1 MTLPVDPR
9 YFTDPTPSRS
19 QRIGLSVGSILG
31 DVLQRRQQQNAFKA
45 LGLSP
50 DLAYLPAQSQQAAIK
65 YSSQLQSAPLL
76 RKIQENIINSFGDGS
91 PIPQSDGQDISHP
104 AVITGLPEEQPTI
117 GQPPTIPQQPMG
129 NQQPTQ
135 QPQTSQQPS
144 VAQEINDI
152 KEPINNIQN
161 PRERMQK
168 TSQAIAAY
176 SLIDPK
182 GGKVLANL
190 QAQLYKNF
198 TDMAD
203 REYSRVEPLLKEA
216 DQSILDTAQKQSALN
231 AVDYAIEN
239 GDLSFWSRDNLAN
252 VLGID
257 GLRTATGAA
266 FINGLKE
273 FLIGSFSRLGSRPN
287 QWAEQQVDK
296 SLPQIGRNKQANQI
310 VKYSLQN
317 GIDINNH
324 YVETINKLA
333 EQDKQQYGYIKG
345 DLGYRV
351 NQEMQAYGK
360 IKKREYERKVV
371 DIIYPGDEPIRMKRT
386 VKGKEVYSTVPRDQI
401 SEALDRGA
409 TPV

>member
-91 PIPQSDGQDISHP
+91 PIPQNEQDISP
-104 AVITGLPEEQPTI
+104 PPIITGLPEEQPTI
-117 GQPPTIPQQPMG
+117 GPPQNIPQQQPMG

-135 QPQTSQQPS
+135 QPQGSQQPS

-176 SLIDPK
+176 TLIDPK

-190 QAQLYKNF
+190 QGQLYKNF

-252 VLGID
+252 VLGIE

-360 IKKREYERKVV
+360 IKKREYERRIV
-371 DIIYPGDEPIRMKRT
+371 DILYPGDEPVRMKRK